1 MQFLKNY
8 FRVFFVIYGVLIF
21 TKFLF
26 VWYLGMHF
34 SEYTLE
40 QKIYAIFF
48 GYKFDFAT
56 ASFLAFLSSLFDFR
70 KKVYVAVTSFLVVA
84 VFLLQLSDI
93 FYFYEANRHIG
104 YEISDA
110 LADGSSLLMTALSQ
124 HTAMSIFGFVVS
136 VFLFLGSWKFFLY
149 VNSQKLDRY
158 FIAKKLFLV
167 ALSVFFIRGMF
178 QHIPLNPWQSNQIG
192 DVKLASIALNDV
204 YNVVFSL
211 SKKNSKLKMADI
223 PKASKAE
230 IIKTMQDLYSQRSI
244 KDDLPLI
251 KSKPNVVFFL
261 LESWTLQYVTPQTAP
276 NFYALKEQ
284 GITNPF
290 MVAGGH
296 RTTEGMF
303 SIFASYPNPLGKSVA
318 KTQLQNFKYD
328 SLIYAFDKRGYQSAF
343 FQGTSKET
351 SGTGSFAQS
360 LGFHKSYGK
369 QDVTKRLYETNY
381 WGVHDVDLYNFVKT
395 KIKEPFVIGIN
406 GATTHDDKLPKGVKK
421 LHFSDDE
428 KLNNI
433 QNAIH
438 FSDYALGKFINEI
451 EAKYPNTVFVLVA
464 DHCGGYISGSLKNY
478 EIPFVIYSKKLL
490 KPKKLD
496 LILSQRD
503 IAPSISDLVLGD
515 YKQLF
520 SGFSGKSLFSDR
532 KFFASF
538 YHNGLEGWI
547 EDKRMIEYNLA
558 TDTSSCYT
566 IEGMQ
571 KHKQKCDTSY
581 SPLFMHNKSFNYITQ
596 KLLFENKISEFKK
609 LRSGEIGF

>member
-1 MQFLKNY
+1 MGFLKNY
-8 FRVFFVIYGVLIF
+8 FRVFFVVYGVLIF

-26 VWYLGMHF
+26 VWYLGNH
-34 SEYTLE
+34 LE
-40 QKIYAIFF
+40 DYSITQKIYAIFF

-70 KKVYVAVTSFLVVA
+70 KKVYAFIASFLVVA

-110 LADGSSLLMTALSQ
+110 LADGASLFMTALSQ
-124 HTAMSIFGFVVS
+124 HTAMSIFGFVMS
-136 VFLFLGSWKFFLY
+136 VLLFWGSWKFFLH

-158 FIAKKLFLV
+158 FLLKKIVLL

-192 DVKLASIALNDV
+192 DVKLASVALNAT

-211 SKKNSKLKMADI
+211 SKKSSKLKMADI
-223 PKASKAE
+223 PKVSKE
-230 IIKTMQDLYSQRSI
+230 DIFQTMQVLYPE
-244 KDDLPLI
+244 KNTNTELPLI
-251 KSKPNVVFFL
+251 HSKPNVVFFL
-261 LESWTLQYVTPQTAP
+261 LESWSLQYVTPKTAP
-276 NFYALKEQ
+276 NFYAIKEQ
-284 GITNPF
+284 GITIPF

-318 KTQLQNFKYD
+318 KTQLQDFKYD
-328 SLIYAFDKRGYQSAF
+328 SLIYAFNKQGYQSAF

-369 QDVTKRLYETNY
+369 QDVIERKYETNY

-395 KIKEPFVIGIN
+395 KIKEPFVVGIN

-421 LHFSDDE
+421 LHFSDDK

-438 FSDYALGKFINEI
+438 FSDYALGKFIKEI
-451 EAKYPNTVFVLVA
+451 EVKYPNTIFVLVA
-464 DHCGGYISGSLKNY
+464 DHCGGYLNGSLSNY
-478 EIPFVIYSKKLL
+478 EIPFVIYSKKLIS
-490 KPKKLD
+490 PKKFD

-503 IAPSISDLVLGD
+503 IAPSVSDLVLGD

-520 SGFSGKSLFSDR
+520 SGFSGKSLFSDI
-532 KFFASF
+532 KFFASY

-547 EDKRMIEYNLA
+547 EDKKLIEYNLA
-558 TDTSSCYT
+558 TQQLDCYK
-566 IEGMQ
+566 I
-571 KHKQKCDTSY
+571 
-581 SPLFMHNKSFNYITQ
+581 HNKEKFKIKCGTKENEYQRDNLSFTYLTQ
-596 KLLFENKISEFKK
+596 KLLFENKILDFKK
-609 LRSGEIGF
+609 FRDSKE